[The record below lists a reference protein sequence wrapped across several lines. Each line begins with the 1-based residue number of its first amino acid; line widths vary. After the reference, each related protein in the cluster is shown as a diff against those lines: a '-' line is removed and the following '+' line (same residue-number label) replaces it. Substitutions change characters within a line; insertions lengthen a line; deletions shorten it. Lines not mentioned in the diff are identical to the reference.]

1 MVTYK
6 NWIITLINSLKGH
19 SDILIAALVV
29 ATVVVL
35 VIPIPTQLLDLL
47 LACSLAIGMVILL
60 TTLFINEPL
69 QLSVFPT
76 LLLIVTIFRLALN
89 ISSTRLILNNAD
101 AGRIIDA
108 FGSFVIGG
116 NYVVG
121 AVIFLIIIVI
131 QFVVITNGAGRT
143 AEVAAR
149 FTLDAMP
156 GKQMSIDADLS
167 TGIISENEAR
177 DRRQKLQKEA
187 SFFGAMDGA
196 SKFVKGDAIAGIIIV
211 LVNIL
216 GGLVIGIWQKG
227 MPATAALQ
235 TYTTLTVGDGLVS
248 QIPAL
253 LISTGT
259 GILVTRAESGRG
271 FGFDLTGQLGA
282 FPQVIGL
289 AAAILFIL
297 AIVPALP
304 FLPFMILSAG
314 TGYSAW
320 VLHKENKRKEET
332 ITQKKA
338 ASSSLREPENVLNL
352 FQVDPLEIEIGY
364 NLIPMVDEEQGGD
377 ILARLAAVRKQC
389 ATEMGIYVRPIRIRD
404 NLQLEPNSY
413 RFKIRGI
420 EITGGELMPNHYLAM
435 NPYDDE
441 AEIEGLQ
448 TREPTFGLPAWW
460 ISEDN
465 KEKAEMECYTVV
477 DSGTVLI
484 THLTEFI
491 KSHAHEILS
500 RQDVQDLLNVV
511 RENNEA
517 LVNEL
522 VPDLL
527 LTGDIQKV
535 LQSLLKEKVPIRDVE
550 TILEA
555 LADAARLSKD
565 IDFLIQSSRLA
576 LVRSISK
583 QYAKEGKI
591 NVITLDPY
599 LETQLAESIQNTP
612 QGGYPAISPELTR
625 SLFEQLGKMEEKFQL
640 LGEPLIILCSSR
652 IRLPFRRLIERF
664 KPHLVVLG
672 INELTPDLEV
682 EVKGTVISSED

>member
-6 NWIITLINSLKGH
+6 NWLVTLFNKLGGH
-19 SDILIAALVV
+19 SDIIIAALIV

>member
-1 MVTYK
+1 MNRILALLNRWSGY
-6 NWIITLINSLKGH
+6 
-19 SDILIAALVV
+19 SDIIIAALIV

-47 LACSLAIGMVILL
+47 LACSLAMGMIILL
-60 TTLFINEPL
+60 TTLFITEPL

-76 LLLIVTIFRLALN
+76 LLLVVTIFRLALN
-89 ISSTRLILNNAD
+89 ITSTRLILTNAD
-101 AGRIIDA
+101 AGKVIDA

-121 AVIFLIIIVI
+121 AIIFGIIIII
-131 QFVVITNGAGRT
+131 QFVVITNGAGRV

-187 SFFGAMDGA
+187 NFFGAMDGA

-211 LVNIL
+211 LVNII
-216 GGLVIGIWQKG
+216 GGLVIGVWQKG
-227 MPATAALQ
+227 MTAAIALQ
-235 TYTTLTVGDGLVS
+235 TYTSLTVGDGLVS

-259 GILVTRAESGRG
+259 GILVTRAETGRG
-271 FGFDLTGQLGA
+271 FGFDLTKQLGA

-297 AIVPALP
+297 AIIPALP
-304 FLPFMILSAG
+304 FFPFMVLSAG

-320 VLHKENKRKEET
+320 LMYKEDKKQELIRV
-332 ITQKKA
+332 QKDMPTS
-338 ASSSLREPENVLNL
+338 ASREPENVLNL
-352 FQVDPLEIEIGY
+352 FQVDSLEIEIGY

-377 ILARLAAVRKQC
+377 ILERLAAVRKQC
-389 ATEMGIYVRPIRIRD
+389 ATDMGIYVRPIRVRD
-404 NLQLEPNSY
+404 NLQLPPNAY

-420 EITGGELMPNHYLAM
+420 EITGGELMPNCYLAM
-435 NPYDDE
+435 NPYDSE
-441 AEIEGLQ
+441 TEIEGIR
-448 TREPTFGLPAWW
+448 TKEPTFGLPAWW
-460 ISEDN
+460 IREEH
-465 KEKAEMECYTVV
+465 KEKAEMDYYTVV
-477 DSGTVLI
+477 DTGTVLI

-511 RENNEA
+511 KENNEA
-517 LVNEL
+517 LVDEI

-527 LTGDIQKV
+527 LVGEIQKV
-535 LQSLLKEKVPIRDVE
+535 LQNLLKEKVAIRDLE
-550 TILEA
+550 TVLEA

-565 IDFLIQSSRLA
+565 IDFLIQSARLA

-583 QYAKEGKI
+583 QYSKEGKI
-591 NVITLDPY
+591 NVMVLDPH
-599 LETQLAESIQNTP
+599 LETKLADSIQSTP
-612 QGGYPAISPELTR
+612 QGGYPAISPELTQNI
-625 SLFEQLGKMEEKFQL
+625 FVQLGEMEEKFLAAGDQ
-640 LGEPLIILCSSR
+640 PIVLCSPR
-652 IRLPFRRLIERF
+652 VRLPFRRLVERF
-664 KPHLVVLG
+664 KPNMVVLALS
-672 INELTPDLEV
+672 ELTPTLEV
-682 EVKGTVISSED
+682 EVKGTVISDEN

>member
-1 MVTYK
+1 MATYR
-6 NWIITLINSLKGH
+6 NWILTNLNRLSGH

-29 ATVVVL
+29 TIVVIM

-47 LACSLAIGMVILL
+47 LACSLAIGLVILL
-60 TTLFINEPL
+60 TTLFITEPL

-89 ISSTRLILNNAD
+89 ISSTRLILNHAD
-101 AGRIIDA
+101 AGKVIEA

-121 AVIFLIIIVI
+121 AVIFLIITVI

-167 TGIISENEAR
+167 AGIISEQEAR

-187 SFFGAMDGA
+187 NFFGAMDGA

-211 LVNIL
+211 LVNII

-227 MPATAALQ
+227 MPATTALQ
-235 TYTTLTVGDGLVS
+235 TYTILTVGDGLVS

-259 GILVTRAESGRG
+259 GILVTRAETGRG
-271 FGFDLTGQLGA
+271 FGFDLTKQLGA

-289 AAAILFIL
+289 AAVILLVL
-297 AIVPALP
+297 AIIPALP
-304 FLPFMILSAG
+304 FLPFVILSAG

-320 VLHKENKRKEET
+320 VLHKEEKKQEE
-332 ITQKKA
+332 IRTQKET
-338 ASSSLREPENVLNL
+338 STSSLREPENVLNL

-377 ILARLAAVRKQC
+377 ILDRLVAVRKQC
-389 ATEMGIYVRPIRIRD
+389 ATELGIYVRPIRIRD
-404 NLQLEPNSY
+404 NLQLPPNAY
-413 RFKIRGI
+413 RFKIRGV
-420 EITGGELMPNHYLAM
+420 EITGGELMPNFYLAM
-435 NPYDDE
+435 NPYDNE
-441 AEIEGLQ
+441 TEIEGIK
-448 TREPTFGLPAWW
+448 TTEPTFGLPAWW
-460 ISEDN
+460 IREEN
-465 KEKAEMECYTVV
+465 KEKVEMECYTVV

-491 KSHAHEILS
+491 KLHAHEILS
-500 RQDVQDLLNVV
+500 RQDVRDLLDIVKQ
-511 RENNEA
+511 NNEA

-527 LTGDIQKV
+527 LVGDIQKV
-535 LQSLLKEKVPIRDVE
+535 LQNLLKEKISIRDVE

-565 IDFLIQSSRLA
+565 IDFLIESSRLA

-583 QYAKEGKI
+583 QYSKGGKI
-591 NVITLDPY
+591 TVFTLDPY

-612 QGGYPAISPELTR
+612 QGSYPAISPELTQV
-625 SLFEQLGKMEEKFQL
+625 LFNQLDKVEEQFSL
-640 LGEPLIILCSSR
+640 LGVPPVILCSPR

-664 KPHLVVLG
+664 KPHLIVLAVS
-672 INELTPDLEV
+672 ELTPELEV
-682 EVKGTVISSED
+682 EVKGTVMLNED

>member
-6 NWIITLINSLKGH
+6 NWLVTLFNKLGGH
-19 SDILIAALVV
+19 SDIIIAALIV

-420 EITGGELMPNHYLAM
+420 EITGGELMPDFYLAM